1 MEQLRNPIAEV
12 ELQQH
17 QQAPRPRMVV
27 TVIPKLL
34 VDGEKLTSG
43 HAVLLLLSPHF
54 FRKDCVMQS
63 VSRICLMSQMYNRH
77 CIPELKSA
85 VFSSSKDVG
94 RNMTSRG

>member
-17 QQAPRPRMVV
+17 QQAARPRMVV

-43 HAVLLLLSPHF
+43 HAVVLLL
-54 FRKDCVMQS
+54 QS
-63 VSRICLMSQMYNRH
+63 TLFQAGQSQ
-77 CIPELKSA
+77 ES
-85 VFSSSKDVG
+85 V
-94 RNMTSRG
+94 

>member
-1 MEQLRNPIAEV
+1 MCYEQLRNPIAEV

-43 HAVLLLLSPHF
+43 HAVVLLLQSTLFQEGLRYAIRFENLSN
-54 FRKDCVMQS
+54 
-63 VSRICLMSQMYNRH
+63 VS
-77 CIPELKSA
+77 
-85 VFSSSKDVG
+85 DVEQ
-94 RNMTSRG
+94 TLHS

>member
-43 HAVLLLLSPHF
+43 HAVVLLLQSTLFQGGLCYVISLENLSN
-54 FRKDCVMQS
+54 
-63 VSRICLMSQMYNRH
+63 VS
-77 CIPELKSA
+77 
-85 VFSSSKDVG
+85 DVKQ
-94 RNMTSRG
+94 TLHS

>member
-1 MEQLRNPIAEV
+1 MSIAVCYEQLRNPIAEV

-43 HAVLLLLSPHF
+43 HAVVLLLQSTLFQEGLRYAIRFENLSN
-54 FRKDCVMQS
+54 
-63 VSRICLMSQMYNRH
+63 VS
-77 CIPELKSA
+77 
-85 VFSSSKDVG
+85 DVEQ
-94 RNMTSRG
+94 TLHS

>member
-17 QQAPRPRMVV
+17 QQAHRPRMVV

-43 HAVLLLLSPHF
+43 HAVVLLLQSTLFQGGLCYAISLENLSN
-54 FRKDCVMQS
+54 
-63 VSRICLMSQMYNRH
+63 VS
-77 CIPELKSA
+77 
-85 VFSSSKDVG
+85 DVKQ
-94 RNMTSRG
+94 TLHS